1 MPASREIIIS
11 ERAAGRIAA
20 ARAWLE
26 SQPSAREV
34 LVIASVKE
42 AADDLVRAFA
52 VSRGAML
59 GVHRLTLNRLVG
71 LLAAE
76 ELANADLAPADGLAA
91 EAVAARAV
99 FRLVP
104 SGALAHFEPVLNRPG
119 FSRALA
125 RTLIELRWNDIGAHE
140 LRALGGAGEALA
152 ATLAQ
157 FDAELADAELIDRAG
172 MLKIATRAVLA
183 SQPPRF
189 VGLPVLLLDPSVDSA
204 LDRDFIAA
212 LAVRSPSILATI
224 PAGDSPVQ
232 MLLEDALGVRAGALA
247 PTVNENIAPSL
258 ERLQAHLF
266 ADTAPPER
274 EVDETVTVVSAPG
287 EMHECVEIARRIA
300 AEARRG
306 VPFDR
311 IAVLL
316 HDPVRYAP
324 YLQEALAR
332 AGIPAYFARGTRRPE
347 PGGRAMLALL
357 ACAAENL
364 SARRFAEYLSLAQVP
379 DPDRAREDEPGISA
393 DAELAPVSLESD
405 LEVEGNAALDDDVD
419 VSDPVPVIDGTAR
432 APWRWERLLVDAAVI
447 GSAQRWKKRLAGLGN
462 DSGRGARKL
471 PMTTRAPRV
480 WSGEFSTSRI
490 SARWRCRF
498 FRCSTRRRAMRTGAS
513 GSNFFAGWLTWR
525 FAIANRFSPH
535 WRSLNRWHRSV
546 RSDSTRCV
554 WC

>member
-11 ERAAGRIAA
+11 ERASERITA

-26 SQPSAREV
+26 SQPVASEV

-52 VSRGAML
+52 LSRGAML

-76 ELANADLAPADGLAA
+76 TLADAGLAPADGLAA

-99 FRLVP
+99 FRLAP
-104 SGALAHFEPVLNRPG
+104 SGALTHFAPVLNLPG

-125 RTLIELRWNDIGAHE
+125 RTLLELRWNDIAIDD
-140 LRALGGAGEALA
+140 LRALGGAGEAIA

-157 FDAELADAELIDRAG
+157 FDAELADAKLIDRAG
-172 MLKIATRAVLA
+172 MLKVATRAVLA
-183 SQPPRF
+183 SEPPRF
-189 VGLPVLLLDPSVDSA
+189 VGLPVLLLDVSVDSA

-212 LAVRSPSILATI
+212 LAARAPSILATI
-224 PAGDSPVQ
+224 PAGDAPVQ
-232 MLLEDALGVRAGALA
+232 TLLEDALGVRATALSPA
-247 PTVNENIAPSL
+247 VDENIAPSL
-258 ERLQAHLF
+258 ERLQTHLF
-266 ADTAPPER
+266 ADTAPIER
-274 EVDETVTVVSAPG
+274 DVDETVTVISAPG
-287 EMHECVEIARRIA
+287 EMHECVEIARRIY

-332 AGIPAYFARGTRRPE
+332 ADIPAYFARGTRRPE

-357 ACAAENL
+357 CCAAEDL

-379 DPDRAREDEPGISA
+379 NADRPSDDDEPAISP
-393 DAELAPVSLESD
+393 DAELAPAPIESD
-405 LEVEGNAALDDDVD
+405 LEVESIAADDTPSDSN
-419 VSDPVPVIDGTAR
+419 VSD
-432 APWRWERLLVDAAVI
+432 
-447 GSAQRWKKRLAGLGN
+447 
-462 DSGRGARKL
+462 
-471 PMTTRAPRV
+471 
-480 WSGEFSTSRI
+480 
-490 SARWRCRF
+490 
-498 FRCSTRRRAMRTGAS
+498 
-513 GSNFFAGWLTWR
+513 
-525 FAIANRFSPH
+525 
-535 WRSLNRWHRSV
+535 
-546 RSDSTRCV
+546 
-554 WC
+554 

>member
-11 ERAAGRIAA
+11 ERAAERIGA

-26 SQPSAREV
+26 SQPRASEI

-59 GVHRLTLNRLVG
+59 GVHRMTLNRLVG

-76 ELANADLAPADGLAA
+76 ELADAGLAPADGLAA

-119 FSRALA
+119 FSGALA
-125 RTLIELRWNDIGAHE
+125 RTLIELRWNDVGVDE
-140 LRALGGAGEALA
+140 LRALGGAGGAIA

-157 FDAELADAELIDRAG
+157 FDAELAEAKLIDRAG
-172 MLKIATRAVLA
+172 MLKVATRAVLA
-183 SQPPRF
+183 SNPPRF
-189 VGLPVLLLDPSVDSA
+189 VGLPILLLDVSVDSA

-212 LAVRSPSILATI
+212 LAARSPSILATI

-232 MLLEDALGVRAGALA
+232 TILEDALGVRAATLT
-247 PTVNENIAPSL
+247 PSVNESIAPSL

-274 EVDETVTVVSAPG
+274 DVDETVTVTSAPG

-300 AEARRG
+300 TEARRG

-316 HDPVRYAP
+316 HDPIRYAP

-332 AGIPAYFARGTRRPE
+332 ADIPAYFARGTRRPE
-347 PGGRAMLALL
+347 PGGRALLALL
-357 ACAAENL
+357 CCASENL

-379 DPDRAREDEPGISA
+379 DTDRPPDDQPTISP
-393 DAELAPVSLESD
+393 DAELAP
-405 LEVEGNAALDDDVD
+405 
-419 VSDPVPVIDGTAR
+419 
-432 APWRWERLLVDAAVI
+432 APLGVGSRNGERR
-447 GSAQRWKKRLAGLGN
+447 SF
-462 DSGRGARKL
+462 SGQL
-471 PMTTRAPRV
+471 
-480 WSGEFSTSRI
+480 
-490 SARWRCRF
+490 
-498 FRCSTRRRAMRTGAS
+498 
-513 GSNFFAGWLTWR
+513 
-525 FAIANRFSPH
+525 
-535 WRSLNRWHRSV
+535 
-546 RSDSTRCV
+546 
-554 WC
+554 

>member
-52 VSRGAML
+52 LSRGAML

-76 ELANADLAPADGLAA
+76 ELAHADLAPADGLAA

-125 RTLIELRWNDIGAHE
+125 RTLTELRWNDIAVGE
-140 LRALGGAGEALA
+140 LRALGGAGEAIA

-157 FDAELADAELIDRAG
+157 FDAELADAKLIDRAG
-172 MLKIATRAVLA
+172 MLKVATRAVLA

-212 LAVRSPSILATI
+212 LAARSPSILATI

-232 MLLEDALGVRAGALA
+232 MLLEDALGVRATALSPPA
-247 PTVNENIAPSL
+247 NESIAPSL

-266 ADTAPPER
+266 AGTAPPER
-274 EVDETVTVVSAPG
+274 IFKEHFNGRVAG
-287 EMHECVEIARRIA
+287 RNRR
-300 AEARRG
+300 
-306 VPFDR
+306 
-311 IAVLL
+311 
-316 HDPVRYAP
+316 
-324 YLQEALAR
+324 
-332 AGIPAYFARGTRRPE
+332 
-347 PGGRAMLALL
+347 
-357 ACAAENL
+357 EN
-364 SARRFAEYLSLAQVP
+364 
-379 DPDRAREDEPGISA
+379 
-393 DAELAPVSLESD
+393 
-405 LEVEGNAALDDDVD
+405 
-419 VSDPVPVIDGTAR
+419 
-432 APWRWERLLVDAAVI
+432 
-447 GSAQRWKKRLAGLGN
+447 
-462 DSGRGARKL
+462 
-471 PMTTRAPRV
+471 
-480 WSGEFSTSRI
+480 
-490 SARWRCRF
+490 
-498 FRCSTRRRAMRTGAS
+498 
-513 GSNFFAGWLTWR
+513 
-525 FAIANRFSPH
+525 
-535 WRSLNRWHRSV
+535 
-546 RSDSTRCV
+546 
-554 WC
+554 